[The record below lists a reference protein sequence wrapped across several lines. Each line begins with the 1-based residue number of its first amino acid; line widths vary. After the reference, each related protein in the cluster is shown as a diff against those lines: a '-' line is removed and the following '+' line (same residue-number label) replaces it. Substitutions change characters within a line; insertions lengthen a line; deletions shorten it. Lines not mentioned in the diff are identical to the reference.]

1 MLENVKPG
9 EGVILRVPV
18 LYGVTEGG
26 LAGGKNKES
35 AVNVLLDVVWN
46 KEKKESI
53 EMDHWSI
60 RYPTNTEDVGRVIK
74 DVVDKYTNAS
84 EDEKKS
90 LPCILQ
96 FSAEERM
103 TK

>member
-1 MLENVKPG
+1 M
-9 EGVILRVPV
+9 RVPV

-26 LAGGKNKES
+26 IQAGKNKES
-35 AVNVLLDVVWN
+35 AVNVLLDLVWN
-46 KEKKESI
+46 KEGKESV

-74 DVVDKYTNAS
+74 DVVEKYTKAS
-84 EDEKKS
+84 EEEKKT
-90 LPCILQ
+90 LPRLLQ